1 VALRR
6 GACPPKRN
14 PGMFAFSA
22 KAYTHLSAIGSGRV
36 SGPVLQCIR
45 TARRCGLFG
54 KTSPSTRRPPL
65 LTRFFD
71 RLAALSPDTQTTQ
84 QRAIRENVWPE
95 SSE

>member
-1 VALRR
+1 MYNA
-6 GACPPKRN
+6 PPAVV
-14 PGMFAFSA
+14 GFSA
-22 KAYTHLSAIGSGRV
+22 RL
-36 SGPVLQCIR
+36 P
-45 TARRCGLFG
+45 
-54 KTSPSTRRPPL
+54 PSTRRPPL